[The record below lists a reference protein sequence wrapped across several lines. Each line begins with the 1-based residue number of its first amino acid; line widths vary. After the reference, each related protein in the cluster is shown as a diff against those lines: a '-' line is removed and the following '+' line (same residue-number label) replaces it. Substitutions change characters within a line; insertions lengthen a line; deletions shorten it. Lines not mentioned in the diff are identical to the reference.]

1 MRRLKLA
8 KELSV
13 EQVSYS
19 GDLIQ
24 KARKAVETIA
34 HYDQEQIDR
43 LCRAIG
49 WAVSN
54 ETTFTRLARMGVE
67 ESGIGDLEGRP
78 AKRFKVH
85 GVLRD
90 CLRQK
95 SVGIVEEI
103 PEKGIVKY
111 AKPAGVIVSLVPTTN
126 PAMTPATTAIF
137 AVKAKD
143 AVIFCPHPRALNTIR
158 QTVEVLRQALKD
170 QGAPVDIFQCVDQPS
185 FALTNELMAKCDL
198 VMATGGG
205 AMVKA
210 AYSSGTPAFGV
221 GAGNATIV
229 IDETADVDQAAHFVK
244 ISKMNDNGSGC
255 SADGN
260 VLVAK
265 AIYEDFL
272 TALQK
277 EGGYL
282 VSEPEKD
289 LLAAAMWDEKG
300 RRLVDTVACPASK
313 IASKAGFAL
322 PKDEQFIVVKQ
333 EKIGTEHPFSGEKLS
348 PVLAVYEFSNFDEA
362 LEKVQG
368 IFQVGGRGHSCS
380 IYSYNDENIDRLA
393 STAPVSRIMVRQP
406 TSLSNSGSFT
416 NGMPMTASLG
426 CGFWGNN
433 ITNENIH
440 LKHYLNYTWVSRP
453 IPEDRPTEEEL
464 FGEFYQT
471 KVY

>member
-1 MRRLKLA
+1 MVKTLGA
-8 KELSV
+8 E
-13 EQVSYS
+13 EASYAE
-19 GDLIQ
+19 DLIQ
-24 KARKAVETIA
+24 RSHDAMEAIAPYGQDAV
-34 HYDQEQIDR
+34 DR
-43 LCRAIG
+43 LCRAVG

-54 ETTFTRLARMGVE
+54 ETTFTRLAQMGVD
-67 ESGIGDLEGRP
+67 ESGIGDREGRP

-95 SVGIVEEI
+95 SVGIVEDL

-126 PAMTPATTAIF
+126 PAMTPATTAVF

-143 AVIFCPHPRALNTIR
+143 AVIFCPHPRALKTI
-158 QTVEVLRQALKD
+158 QETVSVLRQCMAD
-170 QGAPVDIFQCVDQPS
+170 QGVPEDLFQCVDRPS

-198 VMATGGG
+198 VMATGGA

-221 GAGNATIV
+221 GAGNATIIV
-229 IDETADVDQAAHFVK
+229 DDTADIDQAAHFIK

-260 VLVAK
+260 ALVAS
-265 AIYEDFL
+265 AIYDDL
-272 TALQK
+272 LSALQN

-282 VSEPEKD
+282 LTDSEKA
-289 LLAAAMWDEKG
+289 LLEAAMWNEKG
-300 RRLVDTVACPASK
+300 MRSIDTVACPASQ
-313 IASKAGFAL
+313 IAAKAGFHL
-322 PKDEQFIVVKQ
+322 PEGKVFLIVKQ
-333 EKIGTEHPFSGEKLS
+333 QEIGPQHRFSGEKLS
-348 PVLAVYEFSNFDEA
+348 PVLAVYKFSDFPDA
-362 LEKVQG
+362 LEMMQR
-368 IFQVGGRGHSCS
+368 IFRVGGRGHSCS
-380 IYSYNDENIDRLA
+380 IYSHNDANIRDLA
-393 STAPVSRIMVRQP
+393 SVAPVSRIMVRQP

-433 ITNENIH
+433 VTNENIH

-453 IPEDRPTEEEL
+453 IAEDRPSEEEL
-464 FGEFYQT
+464 FGEFLGSA
-471 KVY
+471 VY

>member
-1 MRRLKLA
+1 MAR
-8 KELSV
+8 ELSAD
-13 EQVSYS
+13 QASYTEE
-19 GDLIQ
+19 LIQ
-24 KARKAVETIA
+24 NARRALAAIADYEQETV
-34 HYDQEQIDR
+34 DR
-43 LCRAIG
+43 LCRAVG

-67 ESGIGDLEGRP
+67 ESGIGDWQGRP

-95 SVGIVEEI
+95 SVGMVEEI

-126 PAMTPATTAIF
+126 PAMTPAVTAVF
-137 AVKAKD
+137 ALKAKD
-143 AVIFCPHPRALNTIR
+143 AVIFCPHPRALKTIR
-158 QTVEVLRQALKD
+158 ETVAVLRRSLAD
-170 QGAPVDIFQCVDQPS
+170 QGIPQDLFQCVDRPS

-198 VMATGGG
+198 VMATGGS

-221 GAGNATIV
+221 GAGNATIIV
-229 IDETADVDQAAHFVK
+229 DETAEVADAAQLVK
-244 ISKMNDNGSGC
+244 NSKMFDNGSGC

-260 VLVAK
+260 ALVSGD
-265 AIYEDFL
+265 IYEDFL
-272 TALQK
+272 AALQN

-282 VSEPEKD
+282 LSDREKE
-289 LLAAAMWDEKG
+289 LLTAALWDEKG
-300 RRLVDTVACPASK
+300 ARAVDTVACSAGK
-313 IASKAGFAL
+313 IAQKAGFAL
-322 PKDEQFIVVKQ
+322 PEGKQFLIVRQQ
-333 EKIGTEHPFSGEKLS
+333 EIGPAHPFSGEKLS
-348 PVLAVYEFSNFDEA
+348 PIVAVYRFSDFDQAMEMMEA
-362 LEKVQG
+362 
-368 IFQVGGRGHSCS
+368 IFRVGGRGHSCS
-380 IYSYNDENIDRLA
+380 IYSHNEAHIDRLA

-453 IPEDRPTEEEL
+453 IPEDRPSEKEL
-464 FGEFYQT
+464 FGEYFGS